1 MSISK
6 KDQAARDSFP
16 DVLRGFALLG
26 IAVVNVPYLALATEL
41 GTTGEV
47 LATPTDSAAAF
58 VVMALFQAKFYL
70 LFSFLFGY
78 SSHYVLKG
86 DRGNSGRWTARAAGL
101 IILGALHFSLLFH
114 GDILFLYGMFGLLLL
129 AFYFRK
135 DKTLKVWAWV
145 LFIIGSLLLFLASAA
160 TFVGEIFLASKGKT
174 LPTLEPLASLDEALS
189 TGTFL
194 DTIPARVE
202 LWLAVAPQGIIL
214 QGPFVFVAFLVGV
227 LVARRGGLS
236 ANGVS
241 RPLMIKLAKW
251 GLILGLPIQLTSAFI
266 FVSNEIS
273 DSYSAGTYLLALS
286 INFVGAPLL
295 SAGYVGA
302 LWLLHNRANSGFTVL
317 SAAGRQSLSVYLG
330 QSLVFSILFSAW
342 GFGLF
347 GKLGVLEVTLIAALT
362 WLGLSLLATLN
373 LRYRSAGPMETV
385 LTKFSTMFRGRN

>member
-1 MSISK
+1 
-6 KDQAARDSFP
+6 
-16 DVLRGFALLG
+16 
-26 IAVVNVPYLALATEL
+26 
-41 GTTGEV
+41 
-47 LATPTDSAAAF
+47 
-58 VVMALFQAKFYL
+58 
-70 LFSFLFGY
+70 
-78 SSHYVLKG
+78 
-86 DRGNSGRWTARAAGL
+86 
-101 IILGALHFSLLFH
+101 
-114 GDILFLYGMFGLLLL
+114 
-129 AFYFRK
+129 
-135 DKTLKVWAWV
+135 V

-194 DTIPARVE
+194 ETIPARVE

-227 LVARRGGLS
+227 LVAKRGGLS
-236 ANGVS
+236 DKGVS

-273 DSYSAGTYLLALS
+273 DSYSAGIYLLAIS